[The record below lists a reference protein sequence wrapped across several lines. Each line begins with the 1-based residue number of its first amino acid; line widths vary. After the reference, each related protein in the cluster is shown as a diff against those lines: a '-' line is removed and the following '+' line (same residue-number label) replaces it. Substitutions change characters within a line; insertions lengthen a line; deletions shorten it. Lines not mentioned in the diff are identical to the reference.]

1 MLSNIQKL
9 LLAFVTLI
17 LGVVFI
23 VVVSTNALAV
33 TVKTPINDES
43 SNLGTACIFGVE
55 QEINGTDD
63 ADCNITVTNAPS
75 GWKTQDCVLTSVIVR
90 NTTASAQTYSALT
103 EGTDYNLFANTGII
117 QMLNTT
123 DTDQGDF
130 NTTYV
135 NYAYCQD
142 NYLNLGWG
150 RTVTNLIAGFF
161 AIALLLI
168 SVGLFYDVAKD
179 AGLVRT

>member
-17 LGVVFI
+17 LGVVLVGVI
-23 VVVSTNALAV
+23 ATNALAV
-33 TVKTPINDES
+33 TDKTSVIDES
-43 SNLGTACIFGVE
+43 TNLATSCIEGVG
-55 QEINGTDD
+55 QQINGTEDS
-63 ADCNITVTNAPS
+63 DCNITVTNAPT
-75 GWKTQDCVLTSVIVR
+75 GWKTQDCVLTSVSVE
-90 NTTASAQTYSALT
+90 NTSAGTFTALT

-123 DTDQGDF
+123 DTDGGDF

-135 NYAYCQD
+135 NYDYCQD

-150 RTVTNLIAGFF
+150 RTVTNLVAGFF

-179 AGLVRT
+179 TGLLRT